1 MSLKI
6 RRGTNVERLTITPAE
21 GELIYTTDTKNLYIG
36 DGTTA
41 GGKFVTG
48 LGYTGSRGEGYTGSA
63 GIGYTGSN
71 GSVGYTGS
79 ATGIPTGGDGGQVL
93 SKNSN
98 DDYDVRWV
106 DISSGIVNSGVE
118 NRLAYYPS
126 TGPEVNDLQ
135 EVQWNSNTSSLEING
150 SINASAGYIG
160 SFSGSFTTNNLII
173 TDNDIRVTENLI
185 PLNII
190 NDNSNIL
197 NLYSSIDGQIQ
208 NAGKFAFNVQ
218 KGTYSNPSETVASDY
233 LHNLQFGAYS
243 SAPNGS
249 DYNSVVSLLTL
260 WDSNSDFTSTSPAA
274 SLAILTGNNG
284 SYNQYV
290 FNGKGT
296 FSASTIKTGSYNGSG
311 SYPSSPDAGMIIFD
325 SSDNHFYGY
334 NGNTWKQLDN

>member
-41 GGKFVTG
+41 GGKFITG

-63 GIGYTGSN
+63 GIGYTGSA
-71 GSVGYTGS
+71 STAVGYTGS
-79 ATGIPTGGDGGQVL
+79 ASTAVGYTGSASTAVGYTG
-93 SKNSN
+93 
-98 DDYDVRWV
+98 
-106 DISSGIVNSGVE
+106 
-118 NRLAYYPS
+118 
-126 TGPEVNDLQ
+126 
-135 EVQWNSNTSSLEING
+135 
-150 SINASAGYIG
+150 SAGYIG

-218 KGTYSNPSETVASDY
+218 KGTYSNPSETVANDY

-243 SAPNGS
+243 STPNGS

-311 SYPSSPDAGMIIFD
+311 SYPSSPAAGMIIFD

>member
-6 RRGTNVERLTITPAE
+6 RRGTNAERLTITPVE

-36 DGTTA
+36 DGITA
-41 GGKFVTG
+41 GGKFITG
-48 LGYTGSRGEGYTGSA
+48 VGYTGSA
-63 GIGYTGSN
+63 STSRGYTGSATRIPTGGTTGQVLSKVSN
-71 GSVGYTGS
+71 TDYDVDWSTISGGFGGNGYTGSVGYTGS
-79 ATGIPTGGDGGQVL
+79 ASTVVGYTG
-93 SKNSN
+93 
-98 DDYDVRWV
+98 
-106 DISSGIVNSGVE
+106 
-118 NRLAYYPS
+118 
-126 TGPEVNDLQ
+126 
-135 EVQWNSNTSSLEING
+135 
-150 SINASAGYIG
+150 SAGYIG

-233 LHNLQFGAYS
+233 LHHLQFGAYS

-274 SLAILTGNNG
+274 SLVILTGNNG

-296 FSASTIKTGSYNGSG
+296 FSAPTIKTGSYNGSG
-311 SYPSSPDAGMIIFD
+311 SYPSNPAAGMIIFD
-325 SSDNHFYGY
+325 SSNNHFYGY
-334 NGNTWKQLDN
+334 NGTIWKQLDN